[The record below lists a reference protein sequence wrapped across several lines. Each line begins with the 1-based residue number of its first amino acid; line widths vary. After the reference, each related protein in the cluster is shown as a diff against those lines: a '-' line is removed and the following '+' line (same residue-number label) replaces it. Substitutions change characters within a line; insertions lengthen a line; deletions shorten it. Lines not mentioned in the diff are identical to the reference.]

1 MVLLSKYAKENSIV
15 LDKILDVW
23 PFPQQ
28 FKKSWPEYRN
38 QLIDKADIVLFIFG
52 NKMDENNNI
61 VLSKGVLNEFEIA
74 RNKNKIIIPIASTG
88 YAAKEIFIKIEN
100 DIENFKYLKDYLH
113 VLKNEKNAAK
123 IVKTIIQI
131 LDNIN

>member
-1 MVLLSKYAKENSIV
+1 MTK
-15 LDKILDVW
+15 
-23 PFPQQ
+23 
-28 FKKSWPEYRN
+28 YRN